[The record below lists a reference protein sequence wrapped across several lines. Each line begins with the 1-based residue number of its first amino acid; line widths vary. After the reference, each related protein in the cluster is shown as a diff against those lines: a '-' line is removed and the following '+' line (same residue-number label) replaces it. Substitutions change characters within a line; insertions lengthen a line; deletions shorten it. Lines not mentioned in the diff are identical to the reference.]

1 MNKLKYALVCVASC
15 ILVAGAA
22 FADVNYGFDADA
34 PESSVGFIGRGDI
47 ISLMGKESLVNDP
60 VVTIEQSATYE
71 VVLQWETGVKTKKI
85 HTNKR
90 KYKIGLD
97 GVVLANPRKAPGNG
111 NITGYI
117 LGDCTVDGESG
128 SVPQVGDVILD
139 NDNIR
144 KVVVEVIP
152 VGSPSDGEVL
162 RFFDGVKTGSWL
174 LDSEG
179 IGTAI
184 GCE

>member
-1 MNKLKYALVCVASC
+1 MSIFKSLSVCVVVC
-15 ILVAGAA
+15 LCVVGAVL
-22 FADVNYGFDADA
+22 ADVNYGFDADA

-47 ISLMGKESLVNDP
+47 ISLMGKESLVNNP
-60 VVTIEQSATYE
+60 VVTLEQSSTYE
-71 VVLQWETGVKTKKI
+71 VVLQWETGQKTKKV

-90 KYKIGLD
+90 KYKIGID

-117 LGDCTVDGESG
+117 LGDCLVDGESG
-128 SVPQVGDVILD
+128 DVPQVGDVILD
-139 NDNIR
+139 NDNIQ
-144 KVVVEVIP
+144 KVVIEVVP

-179 IGTAI
+179 IGTPI